1 MSYNASKCEHLSL
14 TKKQKPLEETFVL
27 AGNILSRSASE
38 KDLDVLV
45 NSKLS
50 WHDHIVNKVNEANK
64 VLRLIR
70 RTCGIQANSD
80 VIKQVYILLVTPH
93 LDYASQVW
101 SPHQAYLSNMMERV
115 QRRAT
120 KLMVGSK
127 LSYPDSLLKT
137 GLMSLSSRRIYLD
150 LLSYLNAYMVNMIL
164 MCRVIYN
171 FLNWKMNLI
180 I

>member
-64 VLRLIR
+64 VLQLIR
-70 RTCGIQANSD
+70 RTCGIQAT
-80 VIKQVYILLVTPH
+80 LM
-93 LDYASQVW
+93 
-101 SPHQAYLSNMMERV
+101 LSNRFIFF
-115 QRRAT
+115 
-120 KLMVGSK
+120 
-127 LSYPDSLLKT
+127 LLHLTWTMLHKS
-137 GLMSLSSRRIYLD
+137 GLRIRP
-150 LLSYLNAYMVNMIL
+150 I
-164 MCRVIYN
+164 
-171 FLNWKMNLI
+171 
-180 I
+180 